1 MMKRATV
8 IWLITASALVLIG
21 CVIFG
26 GVMSLLK
33 WDFTKLSTT
42 KYESNRYE
50 INDVYQNISIVTDTA
65 DVEIVAVEGIQS
77 AVDCYERV
85 NGKHSVSV
93 KDGTLVIEFS
103 DTRKWYDYIGIHFGS
118 PKVTV
123 TVPKGE
129 YVGLSV
135 KVDTGDVK
143 IPEGI
148 GLETIDISGTT
159 GDVRCCA
166 AVSKRVSI
174 HLSTGDLFVGGAEV
188 GELDLKTSTGDI
200 TVASVTCGG
209 AITTKVSTGK
219 MKLSDV
225 SCKMLSTEGSTGDVV
240 LTNVMVSEGLS
251 IRRSTGDVK
260 LERCDAA
267 EIFIKTST
275 GDIKGSLLSDKVF
288 ATQTNTGKIDVPKT
302 AAGGR
307 CEISTDTGDIKISV
321 EK

>member
-1 MMKRATV
+1 MKKATV
-8 IWLITASALVLIG
+8 VWLVAAFLLVFIG

-26 GVMSLLK
+26 GVMTAMK

-65 DVEIVAVEGIQS
+65 DVEIVAVEGTQS

-93 KDGTLVIEFS
+93 MDGTLVIEFS
-103 DTRKWYDYIGIHFGS
+103 DTRKWYDYIGIHFGT
-118 PKVTV
+118 PKITV

-143 IPEGI
+143 IPEGV
-148 GLETIDISGTT
+148 GFETLDISGTT

-166 AVSKRVSI
+166 TISERASI
-174 HLSTGDLFVGGAEV
+174 HLSTGDLFIGGAEV
-188 GELDLKTSTGDI
+188 GELDMKTSTGDI

-219 MKLSDV
+219 IKLSDV
-225 SCKMLSTEGSTGDVV
+225 SCKTLSSEGSTGDVI

-251 IRRSTGDVK
+251 IRRSTGDVT
-260 LERCDAA
+260 LESCDAA
-267 EIFIKTST
+267 ELVIKTST
-275 GDIKGSLLSDKVF
+275 GNVKGSLLSDKVF
-288 ATQTNTGKIDVPKT
+288 IVQSNTGRIDVPKT
-302 AAGGR
+302 TEGGR
-307 CEISTDTGDIKISV
+307 CEITTDTGNIRISV